1 MRGKLNET
9 CEYNYRY
16 TCISFD
22 HHEHHGIFFTVN
34 CLCRKRS
41 LFVVNLHLKIHR
53 GIVLLFFGMFYIREL
68 EIFQNFVLSP
78 WTIVT
83 LDHIFTSRGKK
94 SDIERNSILEVQM
107 IGTN

>member
-1 MRGKLNET
+1 MRGKPNET
-9 CEYNYRY
+9 SEYNYQY

-22 HHEHHGIFFTVN
+22 HHEHHGIFFYSKH
-34 CLCRKRS
+34 CLCRTRS
-41 LFVVNLHLKIHR
+41 LFVVILHLKIHR

-83 LDHIFTSRGKK
+83 LDHIFTDDHRGKK
-94 SDIERNSILEVQM
+94 SDTERKSFWRCK
-107 IGTN
+107 